1 MSIIVIPKSMSV
13 AAIPIPT
20 LLHLT
25 GASIIIHWTSTDIE
39 TLASSRE
46 TTHVIMVMV
55 KAESARFIKPC
66 QIDWR
71 LNRCAISNGNE
82 AIPSLAIGSP
92 TIAPIDPLQL
102 ASITVNENGPAV
114 VRANMTFKELYAYG
128 LNDSKINRS
137 DIDLRAKH
145 MVWMLKVPRI
155 LFGFKYKINGHV
167 NSLPIMGTGN
177 GVIEFDDVELV
188 YLLDFDVA
196 NISGVEYVEVVHTEI
211 RHTVQLLRIQ
221 LDNLFNG
228 NKTLGD
234 QMNVLLNE
242 YWVEL
247 NKQLG
252 PPIDKAFTF
261 SLKPIVDYIL
271 TSIPFDQLFPK

>member
-1 MSIIVIPKSMSV
+1 
-13 AAIPIPT
+13 
-20 LLHLT
+20 
-25 GASIIIHWTSTDIE
+25 
-39 TLASSRE
+39 
-46 TTHVIMVMV
+46 
-55 KAESARFIKPC
+55 
-66 QIDWR
+66 
-71 LNRCAISNGNE
+71 
-82 AIPSLAIGSP
+82 
-92 TIAPIDPLQL
+92 
-102 ASITVNENGPAV
+102 
-114 VRANMTFKELYAYG
+114 
-128 LNDSKINRS
+128 
-137 DIDLRAKH
+137 
-145 MVWMLKVPRI
+145 
-155 LFGFKYKINGHV
+155 
-167 NSLPIMGTGN
+167 MGTGN